1 MFRGTCLSISS
12 PGTVFV
18 CLREPV
24 FLCRHLFV
32 ATKQSV
38 YVAVVL
44 STLLNGAETWTLK
57 ATHLRRSNEYFSF

>member
-1 MFRGTCLSISS
+1 MFSGTCLSTSS
-12 PGTVFV
+12 PGMVFG

-24 FLCRHLFV
+24 FLCRHPFV

-57 ATHLRRSNEYFSF
+57 AEHLRRSNEFFSF

>member
-1 MFRGTCLSISS
+1 MCSGTCLSTSS
-12 PGTVFV
+12 PDTVFG

-24 FLCRHLFV
+24 FLCRHLSV

-38 YVAVVL
+38 YEAVVL

-57 ATHLRRSNEYFSF
+57 AAHLRRSNAYFSF